1 MHLDLN
7 LVINLLNKK
16 AATAGHSLLALT
28 AILAALVGILN
39 NPEIM
44 EKLQPSSR
52 ELSSL
57 PESDFYQPS
66 IKY

>member
-1 MHLDLN
+1 MSY
-7 LVINLLNKK
+7 
-16 AATAGHSLLALT
+16 ALLALI
-28 AILAALVGILN
+28 AIIAAIVGITN

-52 ELSSL
+52 ESSSL